1 MKRSKYVR
9 VLALLLILVLSAG
22 VLSGCKKKIADRDGA
37 SIRYDYKDIEEQGLE
52 GLFTLNED
60 KTFSPLPDNLPGYAG
75 TTSETK
81 LDRFVWYTDNGQSFT
96 ELIPTVTEETPI
108 VIIYD
113 SDKGMPEKNS
123 WYLERYDP
131 LGATVGAHIYLAS
144 DKTMYISEEDM
155 LAGTSAKRSFT
166 DKNNKSRDKE
176 HALIEVSGSSVK
188 LPIKNVEPNVRM
200 LLGLTYGKKYTFKY
214 LQGTKT
220 KKVSLIADAYAFQS
234 KEIIPM
240 QAPYQ
245 QTDKGYFIINMP
257 TGLKKGFYCLTY
269 NA

>member
-1 MKRSKYVR
+1 
-9 VLALLLILVLSAG
+9 
-22 VLSGCKKKIADRDGA
+22 
-37 SIRYDYKDIEEQGLE
+37 
-52 GLFTLNED
+52 
-60 KTFSPLPDNLPGYAG
+60 
-75 TTSETK
+75 
-81 LDRFVWYTDNGQSFT
+81 
-96 ELIPTVTEETPI
+96 
-108 VIIYD
+108 
-113 SDKGMPEKNS
+113 MPEKNS

-257 TGLKKGFYCLTY
+257 TGLKKGFYYISDLGFFYY
-269 NA
+269 NNY